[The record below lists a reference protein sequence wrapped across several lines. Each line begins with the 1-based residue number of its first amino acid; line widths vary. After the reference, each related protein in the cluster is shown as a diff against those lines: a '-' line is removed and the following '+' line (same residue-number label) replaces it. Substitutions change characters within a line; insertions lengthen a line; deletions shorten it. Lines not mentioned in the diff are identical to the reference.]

1 MSSTGATLSGSFSG
15 ATGDT
20 RNWGFQWGTS
30 SSSLSN
36 RVYADDLSS
45 GNSFTYNLGS
55 LTPGQTYYY
64 RAIIEEYDAS
74 TGSYVERVS
83 SVVKS
88 FTMSTI
94 DPSSGGISAAFGKGW
109 AELPLATTNS
119 SLTENETQ
127 CVKYITDMSKQNN
140 GVYHRNYSFCY
151 DTQHYVAHWVAY
163 PMHSYYTSGSA
174 SSETFY
180 TDPSFT
186 SSQQPGSTY
195 NGDYDRGH
203 QIAKANRTV
212 SSEARKQTNYY
223 TNMTPQNHTL
233 NGSQWA
239 QLEAKERGA
248 WMCADTLYMVTGCY
262 FENYKTNTTSTNSSD
277 TRTFY
282 VPTHYF
288 KVMLR
293 TKSGNTGKR
302 VQDCSAS
309 ELICAG
315 YWVANNASAT
325 PVLKSVAEI
334 ESLTGLTFFVN
345 VPNAP
350 KSSYTASEWE

>member
-15 ATGDT
+15 ETGDT

-30 SSSLSN
+30 SSSLTH
-36 RVYADDLSS
+36 RVYADGLSG
-45 GNSFTYNLGS
+45 GNSFTYNLGG

-64 RAIIEEYDAS
+64 RAIIEEYDG
-74 TGSYVERVS
+74 TQGTYVDRVS
-83 SVVKS
+83 SDVKS
-88 FTMSTI
+88 FTTPAI
-94 DPSSGGISAAFGKGW
+94 DPYSGGTAAAFGKGW

-127 CVKYITDMSKQNN
+127 CVKYITDMSKQSN
-140 GVYHRNYSFCY
+140 GFYHRNYSFCY
-151 DTQHYVAHWVAY
+151 DTQHYVARWVAY
-163 PMHSYYTSGSA
+163 PMHSYYTNGS
-174 SSETFY
+174 SSSDTFL

-186 SSQQPGSTY
+186 TSQQPGSTY
-195 NGDYDRGH
+195 TGDYDRGH
-203 QIAKANRTV
+203 QIAKAQRTV
-212 SSEARKQTNYY
+212 STIARQQTNYY

-233 NGSQWA
+233 NGGKWA
-239 QLEAKERGA
+239 QLENKERGV
-248 WMCADTLYMVTGCY
+248 WMCADTLYIVTGCY
-262 FENYKTNTTSTNSSD
+262 FQNYNTTTSSSSSTD
-277 TRTFY
+277 TRVFY

-293 TKSGNTGKR
+293 TKNGNTGKR
-302 VQDCSAS
+302 VQDCTSS

-315 YWVANNASAT
+315 YWVENNASAT
-325 PVLKSVAEI
+325 PEIKSVAEI

-350 KSSYTASEWE
+350 KSSYNASDWE

>member
-15 ATGDT
+15 ASGDT

-30 SSSLSN
+30 SSSLSG
-36 RVYADDLSS
+36 RVYSDGLSG
-45 GNSFTYNLGS
+45 GNSFTYELGG
-55 LTPGQTYYY
+55 LEPEKTYYY
-64 RAIIEEYDAS
+64 RAIIEEYDDAS
-74 TGSYVERVS
+74 KTYVDRVS
-83 SVVKS
+83 SVVKT
-88 FTMSTI
+88 FTTPAIGQST
-94 DPSSGGISAAFGKGW
+94 GETNAAFGKGW
-109 AELPLATTNS
+109 AELPLATSNS

-127 CVKYITDMSKQNN
+127 CVKYITDMSKQSN
-140 GVYHRNYSFCY
+140 GFYHRNYSFCY
-151 DTQHYVAHWVAY
+151 DTQHYVARWVAY
-163 PMHSYYTSGSA
+163 PMHSYYTGGSA

-186 SSQQPGSTY
+186 TSQQPGSTY
-195 NGDYDRGH
+195 TGDYDRGH

-233 NGSQWA
+233 NGGNWS

-248 WMCADTLYMVTGCY
+248 WMCSDTLYVVTGCH
-262 FENYKTNTTSTNSSD
+262 FDNYNTTTSSSSSSD

-282 VPTHYF
+282 APTHYF

-293 TKSGNTGKR
+293 TKNGSTGKK
-302 VQDCSAS
+302 VQDCSAN

-325 PVLKSVAEI
+325 PVIKSVAEI

-350 KSSYTASEWE
+350 KSSYSASDWE